1 MTTAQEI
8 IREAA
13 RRNICLEPE
22 GERLVCHFNGT
33 EIPPDFER
41 KLKANKPAL
50 IAHLKIEHARILHLS
65 KQILLNEHGVES
77 RDREAIYKLFRELK
91 NFQHPQIQRAREI
104 LHSAYRASHES
115 KLDHDSRTK

>member
-13 RRNICLEPE
+13 RRGVCLEPE

-41 KLKANKPAL
+41 VLKANKPAL
-50 IAHLKIEHARILHLS
+50 IAYLKIDHARVLHLS
-65 KQILLNEHGVES
+65 KQILLNEFRVES
-77 RDREAIYKLFRELK
+77 RDREAIGKLFHELK
-91 NFQHPQIQRAREI
+91 NFQHPQIQRARER
-104 LHSAYRASHES
+104 LHRAYHASHES
-115 KLDHDSRTK
+115 KPDHDSREK